1 VADGVVLAAEDAVVV
16 WAAAVVF
23 AREALS
29 ESRQFQE
36 AHFCTLSC
44 SVNFR
49 PSRVR
54 HDGLKQS

>member
-1 VADGVVLAAEDAVVV
+1 LAAEDAVVV